1 MVQAQLALKAR
12 MDAFSE
18 SANCMK
24 TERVYALPW
33 FTFHSDRYIGDAR
46 AVNDVQIRDK

>member
-12 MDAFSE
+12 IDAFSE

-24 TERVYALPW
+24 TERVYTLPW
-33 FTFHSDRYIGDAR
+33 FTVRSDRYIGDAR
-46 AVNDVQIRDK
+46 AINDVQIRNK